1 MLILSGLTAAAGK
14 EKAMKVRIEFSDK
27 YVPPYAVIY
36 TDSMNEEV
44 RRTLGLFD
52 VHDSPVIAEHEDRMI
67 LLKPEEIYMIRVEG
81 GETILYS
88 EDKHYRSRR
97 RLYELLESLGSGFMQ
112 ISKQTVVNL
121 KYIRSVEAGFSGT
134 LFLKLSNGL
143 DDYVSRKYLPDFKH
157 YLGL

>member
-1 MLILSGLTAAAGK
+1 V
-14 EKAMKVRIEFSDK
+14 KVRIEFSDK

-44 RRTLGLFD
+44 RRTLSLFD
-52 VHDSPVIAEHEDRMI
+52 ANDSPVIAENEDQMI
-67 LLKPEEIYMIRVEG
+67 LLKPEEVYLVRVEG
-81 GETILYS
+81 GDTVLYTK
-88 EDKHYRSRR
+88 DRHYRSRR

-121 KYIRSVEAGFSGT
+121 KYIRSVDAGFSGT
-134 LFLKLSNGL
+134 LSLRLSNGL
-143 DDYVSRKYLPDFKH
+143 NDYVSRKYLPDFKK